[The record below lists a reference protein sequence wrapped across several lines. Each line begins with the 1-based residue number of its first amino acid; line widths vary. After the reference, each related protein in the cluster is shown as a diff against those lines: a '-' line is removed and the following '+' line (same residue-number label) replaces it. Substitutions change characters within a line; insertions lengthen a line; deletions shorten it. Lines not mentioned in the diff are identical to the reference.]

1 MLPLLSPITSNNYR
15 LCRRSGCQLGKNNGV
30 SSVETLCIWVG
41 GNALVLI
48 CGAMWS
54 IHVNPPFWPGRSS
67 ILWELGT
74 WHVRCFRL
82 NIFFSVMKRLV
93 CLEHMETSCDFG
105 HVPLWSRQG
114 RDTTG
119 RAAEKSLGHRLRV
132 ERSKPTAWCFVGGR
146 RCPSQNDYLY

>member
-1 MLPLLSPITSNNYR
+1 MCVDGLGLESVDRLLVWLYASVAFTNNYR
-15 LCRRSGCQLGKNNGV
+15 LCRRSGCQLGKNQGV
-30 SSVETLCIWVG
+30 SPVESLS
-41 GNALVLI
+41 I
-48 CGAMWS
+48 CSWRKRLGPDLWCNV
-54 IHVNPPFWPGRSS
+54 VNPPFRPGRSS

-74 WHVRCFRL
+74 WYVRCFRL

-105 HVPLWSRQG
+105 HEPLWSRQG

-132 ERSKPTAWCFVGGR
+132 ERSKPTA
-146 RCPSQNDYLY
+146 